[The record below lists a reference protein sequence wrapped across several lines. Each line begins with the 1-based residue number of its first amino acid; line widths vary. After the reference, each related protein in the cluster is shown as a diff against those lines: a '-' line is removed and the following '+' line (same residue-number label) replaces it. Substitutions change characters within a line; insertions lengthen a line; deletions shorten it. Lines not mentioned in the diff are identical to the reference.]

1 MYRDE
6 LEAFSFGPCEPVA
19 SQGCGLILKDRL
31 EVREDAEDFYEDFY
45 KGYM

>member
-6 LEAFSFGPCEPVA
+6 LEAFRFGPCESVA

-31 EVREDAEDFYEDFY
+31 EVRGDAEDFYEDFY